1 MIRFGLQVL
10 NNVAAAVLVA
20 LVCHSCQM
28 SLHGTLGQS
37 PLKEMIEDVKERILY
52 STNHLDNN
60 NIHK

>member
-1 MIRFGLQVL
+1 MV
-10 NNVAAAVLVA
+10 VK
-20 LVCHSCQM
+20 M

-52 STNHLDNN
+52 STNHLNNN